1 MKTNNDTRGG
11 RLKPE
16 FYTAYAN
23 YFVKYIESMKA
34 AGIAID
40 AITIQNEPL
49 HPGNNPSLLLP
60 APDEAEFVKNHLGPA
75 FKAAN
80 IKTKIIIYDH
90 NADRSDYPITI
101 LNDTAA
107 AKYIDG
113 SAFHLYGGDIENL
126 APVHE
131 AYPNKNLYF
140 TEQMVVEKP
149 GSKQID
155 ISWPVKHLLIG
166 ATRNW
171 CRIVLLWNLAADP
184 QNKPFTDRGGCD
196 ACQGA
201 VTIDSNKFTRN
212 AAYYVIAHAAKF
224 IRHGSVR
231 IASNELDALPNVAFK
246 TPQGKK
252 VLIVLNNSNTSQAF
266 NISYN
271 GLIVNT
277 ALSAGAIS
285 TYEW

>member
-1 MKTNNDTRGG
+1 
-11 RLKPE
+11 
-16 FYTAYAN
+16 
-23 YFVKYIESMKA
+23 MKA

-60 APDEAEFVKNHLGPA
+60 APDEAEFIKNHLGPA

-90 NADRSDYPITI
+90 NADRPDYPITI

-184 QNKPFTDRGGCD
+184 QYKPFTDRGGCD

-224 IRHGSVR
+224 IRPGSVR

-252 VLIVLNNSNTSQAF
+252 VLIVLNNSNTAQAF

-271 GLIVNT
+271 GLIVNA